1 MATPLGA
8 DHISAIVNRHL
19 MSDIIDLAYDG
30 NPLFYRLH
38 NSNRRFVDGGPVI
51 EQPLMVSKFTQGGS
65 FHDLDVLDMSPQDT
79 LRTAAWDWK
88 EKYVPVAFSNL
99 TMVKLNTADSIAN
112 GVEVQVQQA
121 AMTMRDL
128 LGSAI
133 YHDAEADPDAKEIDS
148 LVDATKDDNVY
159 AGIDRAAAG
168 NEFWQSA
175 PFDNTNDTLPGG
187 TQDAVTLPNLNGW
200 QTSAVTGGR
209 FPTIAVTTSAIYNE
223 TWNLLVQDQ
232 AFYTVNEKDTQ
243 MAAAGF
249 NNFLFNGTPFLID
262 PNCPADTLFFLNED
276 FIKLAVTPMSDFRME
291 PFMQA
296 YNQAAI
302 GAKLLWTGNLLCTA
316 PKLQIRVENV
326 TAVA

>member
-128 LGSAI
+128 LGAAI
-133 YHDAEADPDAKEIDS
+133 YHDNTASPDSKEIDS
-148 LVDATKDDNVY
+148 LVDAIDDDNVY
-159 AGIDRAAAG
+159 GGIDRTVGANAY
-168 NEFWQSA
+168 WQSA
-175 PFDNTNDTLPGG
+175 PIGNSSAG
-187 TQDAVTLPNLNGW
+187 VTLPKLNTW

-209 FPTIAVTTSAIYNE
+209 FPSIAVTTNAIYNE
-223 TWNLLVQDQ
+223 IWDLLVTNQN
-232 AFYTVNEKDTQ
+232 FYTTNEKDTQ
-243 MAAAGF
+243 LAAAGF

-262 PNCPADTLFFLNED
+262 PNCPTNQLMFLNED

-302 GAKLLWTGNLLCTA
+302 GAKLLWTGNLLVTA
-316 PKLQIRVENV
+316 PKLQTRV
-326 TAVA
+326 TAVT